1 MKLNQEKL
9 GVGVTIGTG
18 TNDFN
23 VIAKHL
29 ELAET
34 QDLQFVEFSIYDW
47 NIIIGKRII
56 PQELRK
62 FKSICERTKLKFAIH
77 GELSVN
83 FFDLDNI
90 QDHKEVLKRDIE
102 ISSSVGALHLVTHFG
117 STSEETFRNKKKY
130 EDLLKIQREA
140 YTEMG
145 DYAKSHNVILVVEN
159 LFSFFKNHYAPLP
172 SVVANELFNINH
184 PNVKAT
190 LDFSHAFINCNQLK
204 VDFLEEIKK
213 MSPISK
219 HLHVHDSFGNSK
231 NIWTYNESEEL
242 SYGLGDLHLPI
253 GWGSIP
259 FEEIFNL
266 LEFPKGLILNLEIQ
280 EKFIEYIPETIK
292 RAKYFLDKVIICK

>member
-1 MKLNQEKL
+1 MKKIGFTSQCPNGDISALTNQINMCKEAGVDSLEISIFETDVICGKKINKSELKILKNTLLNKEIEYT
-9 GVGVTIGTG
+9 V
-18 TNDFN
+18 
-23 VIAKHL
+23 
-29 ELAET
+29 
-34 QDLQFVEFSIYDW
+34 
-47 NIIIGKRII
+47 
-56 PQELRK
+56 
-62 FKSICERTKLKFAIH
+62 H

-83 FFDLDNI
+83 LLDQENFE
-90 QDHKEVLKRDIE
+90 DHKEVLKRDIE

-117 STSEETFRNKKKY
+117 STSEEIFRNKKKY

-140 YTEMG
+140 YIEMG

-172 SVVANELFNINH
+172 SVIANELININH

-204 VDFLEEIKK
+204 VDFFDEIKK

-259 FEEIFNL
+259 FEEIFNV